1 MDSIGNAT
9 CVVIADHPA
18 ASDGL
23 GALLDHE
30 GDIEVVA
37 RTGDGLEAVCLFQI
51 RRPERASAPAI
62 GGPAAAG
69 ARREFP
75 QALIVALMSEDSGLA
90 RALAIGVRAYI
101 RKKSRETHA
110 AGAAADARG
119 LITDVREAD
128 RSSANRSSSQP
139 VPFPRNRLT
148 SREISVVE
156 HVAQGRSNRDIGR
169 LLHVSEHAIKARI
182 KSILG
187 KLGAN
192 DRTHAVTLARER
204 GFLDS

>member
-18 ASDGL
+18 VSDGL
-23 GALLDHE
+23 GALLDQE

-37 RTGDGLEAVCLFQI
+37 DAEDGLETVCLFQI
-51 RRPERASAPAI
+51 RRPQRSMDAGLAN
-62 GGPAAAG
+62 AAVAG
-69 ARREFP
+69 IRREFP
-75 QALIVALMSEDSGLA
+75 QAQIVALTEQDSALA
-90 RALAIGVRAYI
+90 RALAIGVRSYI
-101 RKKSRETHA
+101 KRRSGATA
-110 AGAAADARG
+110 AGGVGGAH
-119 LITDVREAD
+119 
-128 RSSANRSSSQP
+128 P
-139 VPFPRNRLT
+139 VVAEHRPSEPLPFPRNRLT
-148 SREISVVE
+148 SREISVLKL
-156 HVAQGRSNRDIGR
+156 VAQGIANREIGR

-182 KSILG
+182 KSVLA

>member
-18 ASDGL
+18 ASGGL
-23 GALLDHE
+23 DALLDHE

-51 RRPERASAPAI
+51 RRPQRSSTVASGGGAAP
-62 GGPAAAG
+62 G

-75 QALIVALMSEDSGLA
+75 QALIVALTSEDSELV
-90 RALAIGVRAYI
+90 RALAIGVRSYI
-101 RKKSRETHA
+101 RQKSREA
-110 AGAAADARG
+110 
-119 LITDVREAD
+119 AD
-128 RSSANRSSSQP
+128 RSWSQP

-148 SREISVVE
+148 SREISVVKL
-156 HVAQGRSNRDIGR
+156 VAQGVSNRDIGR

-182 KSILG
+182 KSILA
-187 KLGAN
+187 KLDAN